1 MAITVQ
7 LTRWV
12 PLNFTD
18 RRDITWFQI
27 VVTNDL
33 YIFIDLP
40 VHSLTKLTSWNSNWN
55 PKKVLHTQKM
65 VTCTVMASW
74 HRVLHLWVALKIN
87 SKQRTKLKTA
97 NSGSIYFRSFS
108 QCRALPPIQTP
119 PPVDRMIDACEN
131 ITLPQTLFSGFNK
144 RLVPVGVGVPPRLY
158 TLPQEIL
165 EPPLDTVH
173 VILKTLGWR
182 NFSFF
187 TLVFPF

>member
-7 LTRWV
+7 LTRWLQ
-12 PLNFTD
+12 LNFTD

-55 PKKVLHTQKM
+55 PKIVLHTQKM

-74 HRVLHLWVALKIN
+74 NRVLHLCVTLKIN

-97 NSGSIYFRSFS
+97 NSGGIFVQTTNKSNSNRHSINYCFLTWNAANILLMVNLPLKSHDHVNGYNSDQLLFRAKISLLQFR
-108 QCRALPPIQTP
+108 QG
-119 PPVDRMIDACEN
+119 DEE
-131 ITLPQTLFSGFNK
+131 F
-144 RLVPVGVGVPPRLY
+144 
-158 TLPQEIL
+158 
-165 EPPLDTVH
+165 
-173 VILKTLGWR
+173 
-182 NFSFF
+182 
-187 TLVFPF
+187 